1 MSSPDVITHPRPQ
14 RRWRRPRFWL
24 KLGVL
29 LFAAGFTAT
38 TLWFILRVEQ
48 IILSRLPREI
58 QAAGISV
65 SFLGRSFILQG
76 VRITGRTNSP
86 CEGRLLLEIAELTGT
101 FLIAERKLT
110 ALSVNGAELNN
121 QGWQKVCFA
130 ASPESPL
137 LRLSDIAPSS
147 GIDVNFRQVRF
158 RLPYLGEASASG
170 AFRLSEPQPD
180 SLHLRAAQ
188 VALSGVKIQGQ
199 ARELAV
205 SLNRTNGSWQLVS
218 GNFTA
223 TLALRQLEKIP
234 RLSSRRLTVLG
245 GNADIRLTASA
256 RQGNWKILTQVE
268 LTKVRVRGEPFYSM
282 PMGLLQLTPE
292 NVWPMVEDSPGLLSF
307 NFETKAHQGE
317 LIKRFAADLRRALT
331 TKVKGNLKKKVPVLP
346 F

>member
-1 MSSPDVITHPRPQ
+1 MLSPDVITHPQ
-14 RRWRRPRFWL
+14 RRYRRARFWL

-38 TLWFILRVEQ
+38 TLWFILRIEQ

-58 QAAGISV
+58 QASGISV
-65 SFLGRSFILQG
+65 SFLGRSFVLQG
-76 VRITGRTNSP
+76 VRVTGRMSSP
-86 CEGRLLLEIAELTGT
+86 CEGRLLLEIAELTGK

-110 ALSVNGAELNN
+110 ALSINGAELNN

-130 ASPESPL
+130 ASPESPMP
-137 LRLSDIAPSS
+137 RLADIAPSS

-158 RLPYLGEASASG
+158 RLPYLGEATASG

-188 VALSGVKIQGQ
+188 VALSGVRIQGQ
-199 ARELAV
+199 ARELAA

-218 GNFTA
+218 GNVTA
-223 TLALRQLEKIP
+223 TLAVRQLEKIP
-234 RLSSRRLTVLG
+234 GLSSRRLTVLG

-256 RQGNWKILTQVE
+256 RQGNWSILTQVE

-282 PMGLLQLTPE
+282 PMGLLQITPE

-307 NFETKAHQGE
+307 HFETKAHQKE
-317 LIKRFAADLRRALT
+317 LIRQFTADLRRALT
-331 TKVKGNLKKKVPVLP
+331 RKVKGNLKKKVPVLP